1 LWKRIREQTVLPPN
15 TDPSLGHLL
24 FDCLLGVLSCLGL
37 VVLTNSLF
45 TGKWLVFGIGIVCF
59 VCFGGWL
66 LQRVLADTRKAAIE
80 TSVID

>member
-1 LWKRIREQTVLPPN
+1 MLPPN

-24 FDCLLGVLSCLGL
+24 FDCLLGVMACLGL
-37 VVLTNSLF
+37 VVATNSLF

>member
-1 LWKRIREQTVLPPN
+1 MLPPN

-24 FDCLLGVLSCLGL
+24 FDCLLGVMACLGL
-37 VVLTNSLF
+37 VVATNSLF
-45 TGKWLVFGIGIVCF
+45 TGKWLVFGIGI